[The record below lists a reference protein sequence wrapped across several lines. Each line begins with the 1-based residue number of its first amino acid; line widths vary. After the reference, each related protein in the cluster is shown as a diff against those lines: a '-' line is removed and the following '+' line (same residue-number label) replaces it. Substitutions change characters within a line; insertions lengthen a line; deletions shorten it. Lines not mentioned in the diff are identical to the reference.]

1 MVRAR
6 GWTRYIGS
14 KRRTYLVSIVL
25 YLIPPVHMHKFSVQ
39 TRNEKSKVE
48 REDVDKA

>member
-14 KRRTYLVSIVL
+14 KRMTYLVSIIVL
-25 YLIPPVHMHKFSVQ
+25 CLIPPVQFSVEA
-39 TRNEKSKVE
+39 RNEKFKVE
-48 REDVDKA
+48 REHVDRV

>member
-14 KRRTYLVSIVL
+14 KRMMYLVSIVL
-25 YLIPPVHMHKFSVQ
+25 CLIPPVHMHKFSVQ
-39 TRNEKSKVE
+39 TRNEKSRVE
-48 REDVDKA
+48 REDID